1 MLYELSHFVKT
12 HLGFV
17 WEGVEW
23 MNAVVFHLQH
33 KNAKQVISSILQ
45 KHSVRFTIERVDLQD
60 IPALA
65 EFFASQP
72 KSAYEFFH
80 PHDFDAATLT
90 KLVKRKS
97 FLMFIIKEKDD
108 IVGYFFLRCF
118 MNGNSFKGR
127 IVDYPHRNQG
137 IAKVMGTVINDIVL
151 ALNLK
156 LFTTISPDNYASLAS
171 TKAVNDIRIVRT
183 LENGFYYI
191 ECTPK
196 PVNTTDIVRN
206 GEGG

>member
-1 MLYELSHFVKT
+1 M
-12 HLGFV
+12 GFV
-17 WEGVEW
+17 WECVEW
-23 MNAVVFHLQH
+23 LNAELFNIQH
-33 KNAKQVISSILQ
+33 KKTLLQIPDMLKKPSS
-45 KHSVRFTIERVDLQD
+45 RFQIKIADFEDV
-60 IPALA
+60 PALA

-72 KSAYEFFH
+72 NSAYVFFH

-127 IVDYPHRNQG
+127 IVDHQHRNQG

-183 LENGFYYI
+183 LENGYYYI

-196 PVNTTDIVRN
+196 PVKPDSV
-206 GEGG
+206 GGS